1 MDETTVI
8 SLHSLAV
15 GAFDGMTASQMVMLA
30 VGIVGLVILLGST
43 RRRLRRSQR
52 SSGVSV
58 RERYAEL
65 QQEASVTHD
74 VETVM
79 RELDQLSRQ
88 IHGRLDTKL
97 AKLEAVIRD
106 ADERIDRLS
115 RLSRALNGAGTIDIT
130 LDPEDPVTPDSR
142 GSDSGSPSHGDVYRL
157 ADGGRSPVEIAQE
170 LGRTSGEVELILALR
185 KTKQQSGYPA
195 VATRPLQPT
204 PSA

>member
-1 MDETTVI
+1 MGSEIDMIPLPLAASVFKGTTV
-8 SLHSLAV
+8 
-15 GAFDGMTASQMVMLA
+15 SQMVMLA
-30 VGIVGLVILLGST
+30 VGVVGLLVLLGST
-43 RRRLRRSQR
+43 RRRVRRSQQ

-58 RERYAEL
+58 RERYADL
-65 QQEASVTHD
+65 QHEASSSRD

-115 RLSRALNGAGTIDIT
+115 RMARAGNGAGTVDVT
-130 LDPEDPVTPDSR
+130 LDPEDPLAATPR
-142 GSDSGSPSHGDVYRL
+142 GSESADSPHASVYQL
-157 ADGGRSPVEIAQE
+157 ADGGRSPIEIAE
-170 LGRTSGEVELILALR
+170 ALGRATGEVELILSLR

-195 VATRPLQPT
+195 VSTRPLQPT
-204 PSA
+204 PST